1 MLVPWKTAH
10 SAEPR
15 PGTEERIPTPGA
27 LTSGLNESV
36 HGVGPPEEK
45 SATMPGGV
53 PRVLVTA
60 PTVIAFGALPGE
72 EIEPGPN
79 SSKSFPAATTGTTP
93 ASAAAPSAFTTMSRL
108 GSIAGSPSERLIT
121 SIPSRTAASIPAV
134 ISGELPSS
142 PKPGVGTVKTR

>member
-10 SAEPR
+10 CPEPA

-45 SATMPGGV
+45 SATMFAGV

-60 PTVIAFGALPGE
+60 ATVIARGALPGE
-72 EIEPGPN
+72 ETEPAPN
-79 SSKSFPAATTGTTP
+79 WSNSFPAAMTGTTP
-93 ASAAAPSAFTTMSRL
+93 ASAAALSAFTTMSRL
-108 GSIAGSPSERLIT
+108 GSVVGPPSGVVV
-121 SIPSRTAASIPAV
+121 PA
-134 ISGELPSS
+134 I
-142 PKPGVGTVKTR
+142 